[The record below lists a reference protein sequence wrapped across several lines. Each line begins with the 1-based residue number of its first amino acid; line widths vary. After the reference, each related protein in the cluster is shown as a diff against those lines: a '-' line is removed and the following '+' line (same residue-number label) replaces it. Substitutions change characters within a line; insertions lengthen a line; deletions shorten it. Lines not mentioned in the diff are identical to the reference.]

1 MNQNLYLQ
9 YAALPVPRLDTE
21 AIDEETY
28 FEFLHLEAE
37 IAGWYSRG
45 DLSEELTRTFTDRL
59 RLIMK
64 RTSPDLD
71 SEFRTSVGLLLDA
84 VSFE

>member
-45 DLSEELTRTFTDRL
+45 DLSD
-59 RLIMK
+59 
-64 RTSPDLD
+64 DLD

>member
-1 MNQNLYLQ
+1 MNQHLYLQ
-9 YAALPVPRLDTE
+9 YAALPVPRFDPN
-21 AIDEETY
+21 AVDEETY

-59 RLIMK
+59 KLIME
-64 RTSPDLD
+64 RTSPDSN
-71 SEFRTSVGLLLDA
+71 SEFGTSVGLLLDA